1 VATFQMLMSF
11 DTLRTLVSFVVVL
24 GVLIVIHELG
34 HFIMARLAGVGIE
47 RFSVGFGPVLWR
59 FRGKETEYCV
69 SAIPLGGYVKMM
81 GDDEN
86 PLEGGRT
93 GALDPAKAFN
103 RKPLAARF
111 LIVFAGP
118 AMNFVLAVVIAALVF
133 MLVGRQVAP
142 AEVGR
147 ITDGG
152 PAAQAGLKTGER
164 IVAVDGRPVQY
175 WEDLAH
181 AVQAAAG
188 RSLQVA
194 VRGPAGER
202 TVALTPASAKR
213 KDLFGDEQSVWEIGA
228 APYLPASIGD
238 TIAGDPADKAGLR
251 SGDVVTALE
260 GQPVL
265 SWDELAERIHQR
277 ADQPTRL
284 EVKRGTG
291 TLAITVTPKKGKIPG
306 PDGKEVEVGLVGIR
320 PGGATTLVRSHPL
333 SAAWE
338 GLAFSADV
346 TLKTA
351 IGLYKIVLG
360 QIPRDNIGG
369 PIQIAKTAGEQ
380 ARQGIASLAF
390 FTAVISI
397 NLFLL
402 NLLPVPMLDG
412 GHLLFFAFEA
422 VLGRP
427 LSVRKREVA
436 QQVGFA
442 LLMLLMVFAFYNDF
456 KRIGLF

>member
-1 VATFQMLMSF
+1 MATVQM
-11 DTLRTLVSFVVVL
+11 LVSFVVVL
-24 GVLIVIHELG
+24 GVLIIVHELG
-34 HFIMARLAGVGIE
+34 HFFMARLAGVGVE

-59 FRGKETEYCV
+59 FRGKETEYCLSV
-69 SAIPLGGYVKMM
+69 IPMGGYVKMM

-86 PLEGGRT
+86 PLEGGK
-93 GALDPAKAFN
+93 GATIDPAKAFN
-103 RKPLAARF
+103 HKPLIARF

-118 AMNFVLAVVIAALVF
+118 AMNFVLAVLIAALMF
-133 MLVGRQVAP
+133 TTIGRPVAP
-142 AEVGR
+142 AVVGR
-147 ITDGG
+147 VSEGG
-152 PAAQAGLKTGER
+152 PSAQAGLRTGER
-164 IVAVDGRPVQY
+164 IVAVDGKPVQY
-175 WEDLAH
+175 WEDLARV
-181 AVQAAAG
+181 VQSANG
-188 RSLQVA
+188 RTLQVTM
-194 VRGPAGER
+194 RGPAAER
-202 TVALTPASAKR
+202 TVALTPVQAKR
-213 KDLFGDEQSVWEIGA
+213 KDLFGDDHTVWEIGA
-228 APYLPASIGD
+228 VPYIPAAIGD
-238 TIAGDPADKAGLR
+238 TIAGDPAAKAGLKA
-251 SGDVVTALE
+251 GDVVVAVE
-260 GQPVL
+260 AQAIL

-277 ADQPTRL
+277 AGQPTRL
-284 EVKRGTG
+284 EVKRGG
-291 TLAITVTPKKGKIPG
+291 EVLSLTVTPRKGKIPG

-320 PGGATTLVRSHPL
+320 PGGATTMVRSDPL
-333 SAAWE
+333 SGLWE
-338 GLAFSADV
+338 GLVWSADV
-346 TLKTA
+346 TVKTA
-351 IGLYKIVLG
+351 VGLYKIVVG
-360 QIPRDNIGG
+360 QLDRSNIGG

-380 ARQGIASLAF
+380 ARQGIVSLAL

>member
-1 VATFQMLMSF
+1 M
-11 DTLRTLVSFVVVL
+11 LVSFVVVL
-24 GVLIVIHELG
+24 GILILVHELG
-34 HFIMARLAGVGIE
+34 HFFMARLAGVGVE
-47 RFSVGFGPVLWR
+47 RFSIGFGPVLWR
-59 FRGKETEYCV
+59 VRGKETEYCV
-69 SAIPLGGYVKMM
+69 SAIPMGGYVKMM

-86 PLEGGRT
+86 PLEGGK
-93 GALDPAKAFN
+93 GVAIDPAKAFN
-103 RKPLAARF
+103 TKPLIARF

-118 AMNFVLAVVIAALVF
+118 AMNFILAAVIAALMF
-133 MLVGRQVAP
+133 MLVGRPVAP
-142 AEVGR
+142 AEIGR
-147 ITDGG
+147 VTDGG

-164 IVAVDGRPVQY
+164 LVAVDGKPIQY
-175 WEDLAH
+175 WEDLARV
-181 AVQAAAG
+181 VQSARG
-188 RSLQVA
+188 RALSVT
-194 VRGPAGER
+194 VRGPGGER
-202 TVALTPASAKR
+202 TVTLTPAPAKR

-228 APYLPASIGD
+228 TPYVPAAIGD
-238 TIAGDPADKAGLR
+238 TVSGDPADTAGLKPN
-251 SGDVVTALE
+251 DVVTAIE

-265 SWDELAERIHQR
+265 SWDELAEKIHQR
-277 ADQPTRL
+277 AEQPTRL
-284 EVKRGTG
+284 EVKRGSETV
-291 TLAITVTPKKGKIPG
+291 AVTVTPRKGKIPG
-306 PDGKEVEVGLVGIR
+306 PDGKETEVGLIGIR
-320 PGGATTLVRSHPL
+320 PSGAVTFVRSNPITSL
-333 SAAWE
+333 WD
-338 GLAFSADV
+338 GLVWSVDV
-346 TLKTA
+346 TAKTA
-351 IGLYKIVLG
+351 IGLYKIVVG
-360 QIPRDNIGG
+360 QLDRSNIGG

-380 ARQGIASLAF
+380 ARQGIVSLAL

>member
-1 VATFQMLMSF
+1 MATLQM
-11 DTLRTLVSFVVVL
+11 LVSFVVVL
-24 GVLIVIHELG
+24 GILILVHELG
-34 HFIMARLAGVGIE
+34 HFFMARLAGVGVE
-47 RFSVGFGPVLWR
+47 RFSIGFGPVLWR
-59 FRGKETEYCV
+59 VRGKETEYCV
-69 SAIPLGGYVKMM
+69 SAIPMGGYVKMM

-86 PLEGGRT
+86 PLEGGK
-93 GALDPAKAFN
+93 GVAIDPAKAFN
-103 RKPLAARF
+103 TKPLIARF

-118 AMNFVLAVVIAALVF
+118 AMNFILAAVIAALMF
-133 MLVGRQVAP
+133 MLVGRPVAP
-142 AEVGR
+142 AEIGR
-147 ITDGG
+147 VTDGG

-164 IVAVDGRPVQY
+164 LVAVDGQPIQY
-175 WEDLAH
+175 WEDLARV
-181 AVQAAAG
+181 VQSAG
-188 RSLQVA
+188 GRALSVT
-194 VRGPAGER
+194 VRGPGGER
-202 TVALTPASAKR
+202 TVTLTPAPAKR

-228 APYLPASIGD
+228 TPYVPAAIGD
-238 TIAGDPADKAGLR
+238 TVSGDPADAAGLKPN
-251 SGDVVTALE
+251 DVVTAIE

-265 SWDELAERIHQR
+265 SWDELAEKIHQR
-277 ADQPTRL
+277 AEQPTRFD
-284 EVKRGTG
+284 VKRGGETV
-291 TLAITVTPKKGKIPG
+291 AVTVTPKKGKIPG
-306 PDGKEVEVGLVGIR
+306 PDGKETEVGLIGIR
-320 PGGATTLVRSHPL
+320 PSGAVTFVRSNPITSL
-333 SAAWE
+333 WDGVVWSV
-338 GLAFSADV
+338 DV
-346 TLKTA
+346 TAKTA
-351 IGLYKIVLG
+351 IGLYKIVVG
-360 QIPRDNIGG
+360 QLDRSNIGG

-380 ARQGIASLAF
+380 ARQGIVSLAL

>member
-1 VATFQMLMSF
+1 MATLQM
-11 DTLRTLVSFVVVL
+11 LVSFVVVL
-24 GVLIVIHELG
+24 GILILVHELG
-34 HFIMARLAGVGIE
+34 HFFMARLAGVGVE
-47 RFSVGFGPVLWR
+47 RFSIGFGPVLWR
-59 FRGKETEYCV
+59 VRGKETEYCV
-69 SAIPLGGYVKMM
+69 SAIPMGGYVKMM

-86 PLEGGRT
+86 PLEGGK
-93 GALDPAKAFN
+93 GVAIDPAKAFN
-103 RKPLAARF
+103 TKPLIARF

-118 AMNFVLAVVIAALVF
+118 AMNFILAAVIAALMF
-133 MLVGRQVAP
+133 MLVGRPVAP
-142 AEVGR
+142 AEIGR
-147 ITDGG
+147 VTDGG

-164 IVAVDGRPVQY
+164 LVAVDGKPIQY
-175 WEDLAH
+175 WEDLARV
-181 AVQAAAG
+181 VQSTGG
-188 RSLQVA
+188 RALSVT
-194 VRGPAGER
+194 VRGPSGER
-202 TVALTPASAKR
+202 TVTLTPAPAKR

-228 APYLPASIGD
+228 TPYVPAAIGD
-238 TIAGDPADKAGLR
+238 TVSGDPADAAGLKPN
-251 SGDVVTALE
+251 DVVTAID

-265 SWDELAERIHQR
+265 SWDELADKIHQR
-277 ADQPTRL
+277 AEQPTRL
-284 EVKRGTG
+284 EVKRGGETV
-291 TLAITVTPKKGKIPG
+291 AVTVTPKKGKIPG
-306 PDGKEVEVGLVGIR
+306 PDGKETEVGLIGIR
-320 PGGATTLVRSHPL
+320 PSGAVTFVRSNPITSL
-333 SAAWE
+333 WD
-338 GLAFSADV
+338 GLVWSVDV
-346 TLKTA
+346 TAKTA
-351 IGLYKIVLG
+351 IGLYKIVVG
-360 QIPRDNIGG
+360 QLDRSNIGG

-380 ARQGIASLAF
+380 ARQGIVSLAL

>member
-1 VATFQMLMSF
+1 MATVQM
-11 DTLRTLVSFVVVL
+11 LVSFVVVL
-24 GVLIVIHELG
+24 GILIIVHELG
-34 HFIMARLAGVGIE
+34 HFFMARLAGVGVE

-59 FRGKETEYCV
+59 YRGKETEYCV
-69 SAIPLGGYVKMM
+69 SAIPMGGYVKMM

-86 PLEGGRT
+86 PLEGGKA
-93 GALDPAKAFN
+93 GAVDPAKAFN
-103 RKPLAARF
+103 HKPLLARF

-118 AMNFVLAVVIAALVF
+118 AMNFVLAVVIAAAMFTLI
-133 MLVGRQVAP
+133 GRPMAP

-147 ITDGG
+147 VSESG
-152 PAAQAGLKTGER
+152 PAAQAGLRTGDR
-164 IVAVDGRPVQY
+164 ITTVDGKPVHY
-175 WEDLAH
+175 WEDLAV
-181 AVQAAAG
+181 AVQAAGG
-188 RSLQVA
+188 RALQVT
-194 VRGPAGER
+194 VQGPSGPR
-202 TVALTPASAKR
+202 TVALTPAPAKR
-213 KDLFGDEQSVWEIGA
+213 KDLFGDEQEVWEIGA
-228 APYLPASIGD
+228 SPYLPAAIGD
-238 TIAGDPADKAGLR
+238 VIAGDPAEKAGLKA
-251 SGDVVTALE
+251 GDVVSALE

-265 SWDELAERIHQR
+265 SWDELAAKIHQR
-277 ADQPTRL
+277 AGQPTRL
-284 EVKRGTG
+284 EVKRGTEM
-291 TLAITVTPKKGKIPG
+291 LVITVTPKQGKVPG
-306 PDGKEVEVGLVGIR
+306 PDGKEIEAGLIGIR
-320 PGGATTLVRSHPL
+320 PGGATVMVRSNPL
-333 SAAWE
+333 AAAWE
-338 GLAFSADV
+338 GLAWSSDV
-346 TLKTA
+346 TVKTA
-351 IGLYKIVLG
+351 IGLYKIVVG
-360 QIPRDNIGG
+360 QLDRSNIGG

-380 ARQGIASLAF
+380 ARQGIVSLAL

>member
-1 VATFQMLMSF
+1 MATVQM
-11 DTLRTLVSFVVVL
+11 LVSFVVVL
-24 GVLIVIHELG
+24 GILIVVHELG
-34 HFIMARLAGVGIE
+34 HFLMARLAGVGVE
-47 RFSVGFGPVLWR
+47 RFSIGFGPVLWR

-69 SAIPLGGYVKMM
+69 SAIPMGGYVKMM

-86 PLEGGRT
+86 PLEGGKGT
-93 GALDPAKAFN
+93 TIDPAKAFN
-103 RKPLAARF
+103 GKPLAARF

-118 AMNFVLAVVIAALVF
+118 AMNFVLAAVIAGLMF
-133 MLVGRQVAP
+133 MLVGRPVAP
-142 AEVGR
+142 ALVGR
-147 ITDGG
+147 VTDGS
-152 PAAQAGLKTGER
+152 PAAQAGLKTGDR
-164 IVAVDGRPVQY
+164 LVAIDGKPVQY
-175 WEDLAH
+175 WEDLARI
-181 AVQAAAG
+181 VQAARG
-188 RSLQVA
+188 RALQVTA
-194 VRGPAGER
+194 QGPAGER
-202 TVALTPASAKR
+202 TVALTPAQTKR
-213 KDLFGDEQSVWEIGA
+213 KDLFGDEQTVWEIGA
-228 APYLPASIGD
+228 SPYIPAAIGD
-238 TIAGDPADKAGLR
+238 TVAGDPADQAGLKA
-251 SGDVVTALE
+251 GDVVVALE

-277 ADQPTRL
+277 AGQPTRL
-284 EVKRGTG
+284 EVKRGAE

-306 PDGKEVEVGLVGIR
+306 ADGKETEVGLVGIR
-320 PGGATTLVRSHPL
+320 PGGSVTMVRSNPI
-333 SAAWE
+333 SALWE
-338 GLAFSADV
+338 GVAWSGDV
-346 TLKTA
+346 TMKTA
-351 IGLYKIVLG
+351 IGLYKIVVG
-360 QIPRDNIGG
+360 QLDRNNIGG

-380 ARQGIASLAF
+380 ARQGIVSLAL

>member
-1 VATFQMLMSF
+1 VATLQM
-11 DTLRTLVSFVVVL
+11 LVSFVVVL
-24 GVLIVIHELG
+24 GILIVVHELG
-34 HFIMARLAGVGIE
+34 HFLMARLAGVGVE

-69 SAIPLGGYVKMM
+69 SAIPMGGYVKMM

-86 PLEGGRT
+86 PLEGGK
-93 GALDPAKAFN
+93 GAAIDPAKAFN
-103 RKPLAARF
+103 GKPLAARF

-118 AMNFVLAVVIAALVF
+118 AMNFVLAALIAGLMF
-133 MLVGRQVAP
+133 MLVGRPVAP
-142 AEVGR
+142 ALVGR
-147 ITDGG
+147 VTDGS
-152 PAAQAGLKTGER
+152 PAAQAGLKTGDR
-164 IVAVDGRPVQY
+164 LVAVDGKPVQY
-175 WEDLAH
+175 WEDLARL
-181 AVQAAAG
+181 VQAARG
-188 RSLQVA
+188 RVLQVA
-194 VRGPAGER
+194 VQGPAGER
-202 TVALTPASAKR
+202 TVALTPGQTKR
-213 KDLFGDEQSVWEIGA
+213 KDLFGDEQTVWEIGA
-228 APYLPASIGD
+228 SPYIPAAIGD
-238 TIAGDPADKAGLR
+238 TIAGDPADQAGLKA
-251 SGDVVTALE
+251 GDVVVALE

-277 ADQPTRL
+277 AGQPTRL
-284 EVKRGTG
+284 EIKRGAE
-291 TLAITVTPKKGKIPG
+291 TLTVTVTPKKSKIPG
-306 PDGKEVEVGLVGIR
+306 ADGKETEVGLVGIR
-320 PGGATTLVRSHPL
+320 PGGSVTMVRSNPI
-333 SAAWE
+333 SALWE
-338 GLAFSADV
+338 GLVWSGDV
-346 TLKTA
+346 TVKTA
-351 IGLYKIVLG
+351 IGLYKIVVG
-360 QIPRDNIGG
+360 QLDRSNIGG

-380 ARQGIASLAF
+380 ARQGIVSLAL
-390 FTAVISI
+390 FTAVISV

>member
-1 VATFQMLMSF
+1 MGTLQM
-11 DTLRTLVSFVVVL
+11 LVSFVVVL
-24 GVLIVIHELG
+24 GVLIVVHELG
-34 HFIMARLAGVGIE
+34 HFIMARVVGVGVE
-47 RFSVGFGPVLWR
+47 RFSIGFGPVLWR
-59 FRGKETEYCV
+59 LRGKETEYCL
-69 SAIPLGGYVKMM
+69 SLIPMGGYVKMM

-86 PLEGGRT
+86 PLEGGKAAT
-93 GALDPAKAFN
+93 LDPAKAFN
-103 RKPLAARF
+103 GKPLVARF
-111 LIVFAGP
+111 FIVFAGP
-118 AMNFVLAVVIAALVF
+118 AMNFVLAALIAGLMF
-133 MLVGRQVAP
+133 MLVGRPVAP
-142 AEVGR
+142 AVVGR
-147 ITDGG
+147 LTEGG
-152 PAAQAGLKTGER
+152 PAARVGLKTGDR
-164 IVAVDGRPVQY
+164 IVEADGKPVQY
-175 WEDLAH
+175 WEDLAR
-181 AVQAAAG
+181 AVEDANGHTLQLTVQGAAG
-188 RSLQVA
+188 K
-194 VRGPAGER
+194 R
-202 TVALTPASAKR
+202 TVDLTPVQAKR
-213 KDLFGDEQSVWEIGA
+213 KDLFGDEQTVWEIGA
-228 APYLPASIGD
+228 TPFIPASIGD
-238 TIAGDPADKAGLR
+238 TVAGDPADKAGLKA
-251 SGDVVTALE
+251 GDMVVALE

-277 ADQPTRL
+277 PGMPTRFDI
-284 EVKRGTG
+284 KRGAEA
-291 TLAITVTPKKGKIPG
+291 LSITVTPNQGKIVG

-320 PGGATTLVRSHPL
+320 PGGPVAMLRSNPV
-333 SAAWE
+333 SAVWE
-338 GLAFSADV
+338 GLAWSGDV

-351 IGLYKIVLG
+351 IGLYKIVVG
-360 QIPRDNIGG
+360 QLDRSNIGG

-380 ARQGIASLAF
+380 ARQGLASLAL

>member
-1 VATFQMLMSF
+1 VASTVQM
-11 DTLRTLVSFVVVL
+11 LVSFVVVL
-24 GVLIVIHELG
+24 GVLIVVHELG
-34 HFIMARLAGVGIE
+34 HFLMARLAGVGVE

-59 FRGKETEYCV
+59 FRGKETEYCI
-69 SAIPLGGYVKMM
+69 SAIPMGGYVKMM

-86 PLEGGRT
+86 PLEGGRAAT
-93 GALDPAKAFN
+93 FDPAKAFN
-103 RKPLAARF
+103 GKPLAARF

-118 AMNFVLAVVIAALVF
+118 AMNFVLAAIIAALVF
-133 MLVGRQVAP
+133 VLVGRPMAP
-142 AEVGR
+142 AELGR
-147 ITDGG
+147 LTEGG
-152 PAAQAGLKTGER
+152 PATQAGLRTGER
-164 IVAVDGRPVQY
+164 ITAVDGKPVQY
-175 WEDLAH
+175 WEDVAR

-188 RSLQVA
+188 RSLQVT

-202 TVALTPASAKR
+202 TVALTPTAVKR

-228 APYLPASIGD
+228 SPYLPASIGD
-238 TIAGDPADKAGLR
+238 TIAGDPADKAGLK

-260 GQPVL
+260 GRPVL

-277 ADQPTRL
+277 ADQPTQL
-284 EVKRGTG
+284 EVKRGSE
-291 TLAITVTPKKGKIPG
+291 TLTITVTPKKGKIPG
-306 PDGKEVEVGLVGIR
+306 PDGKETEVGLVGIR
-320 PGGATTLVRSHPL
+320 PGGLTTLVRSNPIV
-333 SAAWE
+333 AAWE
-338 GLAFSADV
+338 GLTFSVDV
-346 TLKTA
+346 TMKTA

-360 QIPRDNIGG
+360 RIPRDNIGG

-380 ARQGIASLAF
+380 ARQGLASLAF

>member
-1 VATFQMLMSF
+1 M
-11 DTLRTLVSFVVVL
+11 LVSFVVVL
-24 GVLIVIHELG
+24 GILIVVHELG
-34 HFIMARLAGVGIE
+34 HFLMARLAGVGVE
-47 RFSVGFGPVLWR
+47 RFSIGFGPVLWR

-69 SAIPLGGYVKMM
+69 SAIPMGGYVKMM

-86 PLEGGRT
+86 PLEGGKT
-93 GALDPAKAFN
+93 STIDPAKAFN
-103 RKPLAARF
+103 GKPLAARF

-118 AMNFVLAVVIAALVF
+118 AMNFVLAAVIAGLMF
-133 MLVGRQVAP
+133 MLVGRPVAP
-142 AEVGR
+142 ALVGR
-147 ITDGG
+147 VTDGS
-152 PAAQAGLKTGER
+152 PAAQAGLKTGDR
-164 IVAVDGRPVQY
+164 LVAIDGKPVQY
-175 WEDLAH
+175 WEDLARI
-181 AVQAAAG
+181 VQAARG
-188 RSLQVA
+188 RALQVTA
-194 VRGPAGER
+194 QGPAGER
-202 TVALTPASAKR
+202 TVALTPAQTKR
-213 KDLFGDEQSVWEIGA
+213 KDLFGDEQTVWEIGA
-228 APYLPASIGD
+228 SPYIPAAIGD
-238 TIAGDPADKAGLR
+238 TVAGDPADQAGLKA
-251 SGDVVTALE
+251 GDVVVALE

-277 ADQPTRL
+277 AGQPTRL
-284 EVKRGTG
+284 EVKRGAE

-306 PDGKEVEVGLVGIR
+306 ADGKETEVGLVGIR
-320 PGGATTLVRSHPL
+320 PGGSVTMVRSNPI
-333 SAAWE
+333 SALWE
-338 GLAFSADV
+338 GVAWSGDV
-346 TLKTA
+346 TMKTA
-351 IGLYKIVLG
+351 IGLYKIVVG
-360 QIPRDNIGG
+360 QLDRSNIGG

-380 ARQGIASLAF
+380 ARQGIVSLAL

>member
-1 VATFQMLMSF
+1 MLVA
-11 DTLRTLVSFVVVL
+11 FVVVL
-24 GVLIVIHELG
+24 GVLILVHELG
-34 HFIMARLAGVGIE
+34 HFLMARLAGVGVE
-47 RFSVGFGPVLWR
+47 RFSIGFGPVLWR
-59 FRGKETEYCV
+59 FRGKDTEYCL
-69 SAIPLGGYVKMM
+69 SAIPMGGYVKMM

-86 PLEGGRT
+86 PLEGGKT
-93 GALDPAKAFN
+93 AAVDPAKAFN
-103 RKPLAARF
+103 GKPLFARF

-118 AMNFVLAVVIAALVF
+118 AMNFVLAVAIAALMFV
-133 MLVGRQVAP
+133 LVGRPVAP
-142 AEVGR
+142 AVVGR
-147 ITDGG
+147 VAESG

-164 IVAVDGRPVQY
+164 IVAVDGKPVQY
-175 WEDLAH
+175 WEDVARV
-181 AVQAAAG
+181 VQAAGG
-188 RSLQVA
+188 RTLPVTVQ
-194 VRGPAGER
+194 GPAGER
-202 TVALTPASAKR
+202 TVSLTPAAAKR

-228 APYLPASIGD
+228 TPYMPASIGD
-238 TIAGDPADKAGLR
+238 TVAGDPADKAGLR
-251 SGDVVTALE
+251 AGDVVTALE

-284 EVKRGTG
+284 EVKRGTEIIS
-291 TLAITVTPKKGKIPG
+291 ITVTPKKGKIAG

-320 PGGATTLVRSHPL
+320 PGGAVTMVRSNPL
-333 SAAWE
+333 SALGE
-338 GLAFSADV
+338 GLAWAGDV
-346 TLKTA
+346 TGKTA
-351 IGLYKIVLG
+351 LGLYKIVVG
-360 QIPRDNIGG
+360 QLDRSNIGG

-380 ARQGIASLAF
+380 ARQGIVSLAL